1 MTAASP
7 SSDRRARLS
16 EISSRRSPPS
26 FCLLVLLS
34 FLLPA
39 AGHAQQTGPDS
50 IGPPPPSVVERLDPG
65 DRLRVTAPMAWEAE
79 GRLAAPVEQAL
90 LLEGVPGAAGDTL
103 RIPVEAVERLW
114 LRVPA
119 TGRGLTYG
127 AVAGGTLGG
136 LAGAVVGAGLC
147 DAADCTAE
155 TWEGAARG
163 ALLVGASGAAVG
175 ALIGSLSE
183 RWDRVH
189 P

>member
-1 MTAASP
+1 MSQG
-7 SSDRRARLS
+7 RRALLA
-16 EISSRRSPPS
+16 P
-26 FCLLVLLS
+26 LVL
-34 FLLPA
+34 P
-39 AGHAQQTGPDS
+39 
-50 IGPPPPSVVERLDPG
+50 
-65 DRLRVTAPMAWEAE
+65 
-79 GRLAAPVEQAL
+79 AL
-90 LLEGVPGAAGDTL
+90 LL
-103 RIPVEAVERLW
+103 
-114 LRVPA
+114 PA

-147 DAADCTAE
+147 DAADCTGE